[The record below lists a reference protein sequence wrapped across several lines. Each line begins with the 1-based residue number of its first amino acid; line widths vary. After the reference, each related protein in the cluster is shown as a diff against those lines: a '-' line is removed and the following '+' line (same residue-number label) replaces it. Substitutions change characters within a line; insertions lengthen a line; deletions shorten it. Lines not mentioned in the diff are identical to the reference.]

1 MITDSGGSRPT
12 SRYTDGT
19 SRLTACQSVRT
30 ASPTRNQ
37 SSRTTASNACCF
49 PVSALS
55 FFLIQNVAVP
65 SRLVFSLSDDL
76 VKALGQTYG
85 GVFLVLQ

>member
-1 MITDSGGSRPT
+1 VMTDSGGSRPT
-12 SRYTDGT
+12 ARYTAGT
-19 SRLTACQSVRT
+19 SRLTAGQSVRT
-30 ASPTRNQ
+30 ARPTRNQ
-37 SSRTTASNACCF
+37 SPRTTASNANCF

-55 FFLIQNVAVP
+55 FFLIQNVAVS

-76 VKALGQTYG
+76 VKTLGQTDG

>member
-1 MITDSGGSRPT
+1 MMTDSGGSRPT
-12 SRYTDGT
+12 ARYTAGT
-19 SRLTACQSVRT
+19 SRLTAGQSVRT
-30 ASPTRNQ
+30 ARPTRNQ
-37 SSRTTASNACCF
+37 SPRTTASNACCF

>member
-1 MITDSGGSRPT
+1 MMTDSGGSSPT
-12 SRYTDGT
+12 AWYTAGT
-19 SRLTACQSVRT
+19 SRFTACQSVPTPRPT
-30 ASPTRNQ
+30 ANQ
-37 SSRTTASNACCF
+37 SPRTVASNACCF

-76 VKALGQTYG
+76 VLTLGQTNG